1 MFFNIQKYFSELIHP
16 GGRKHILLCR
26 PVYLQTSLFSFGT
39 HFIQML
45 KERDVIHVCLESSGS
60 ISGSWVE
67 IKRVCRFDAGWTI
80 KSSESPSTRGM
91 GLPGHSTTGLEAGA
105 KTKMT
110 HNRRPRSSTHRS
122 LFSWAPKGK
131 RKHTK
136 RTKNKLK
143 SC

>member
-1 MFFNIQKYFSELIHP
+1 MSYTCVWNH
-16 GGRKHILLCR
+16 H
-26 PVYLQTSLFSFGT
+26 
-39 HFIQML
+39 
-45 KERDVIHVCLESSGS
+45 LESSGS

-110 HNRRPRSSTHRS
+110 HNRRPNSPFSLQLGSKREAQTHETHHE
-122 LFSWAPKGK
+122 KQ
-131 RKHTK
+131 T
-136 RTKNKLK
+136 
-143 SC
+143 

>member
-1 MFFNIQKYFSELIHP
+1 MATFI
-16 GGRKHILLCR
+16 GGENK
-26 PVYLQTSLFSFGT
+26 
-39 HFIQML
+39 
-45 KERDVIHVCLESSGS
+45 DVLHLYLESSGS

-110 HNRRPRSSTHRS
+110 HNRRPNSPFSLQLGSKREAQTHETHQ
-122 LFSWAPKGK
+122 KQ
-131 RKHTK
+131 T
-136 RTKNKLK
+136 
-143 SC
+143 

>member
-1 MFFNIQKYFSELIHP
+1 MATFI
-16 GGRKHILLCR
+16 GGENK
-26 PVYLQTSLFSFGT
+26 
-39 HFIQML
+39 
-45 KERDVIHVCLESSGS
+45 DVIHLCLESSGS

-110 HNRRPRSSTHRS
+110 HNRRPRSSTHPS

-136 RTKNKLK
+136 RTMKNKLK

>member
-1 MFFNIQKYFSELIHP
+1 MATFI
-16 GGRKHILLCR
+16 GGENK
-26 PVYLQTSLFSFGT
+26 
-39 HFIQML
+39 
-45 KERDVIHVCLESSGS
+45 DVLHLYLESSGS

-110 HNRRPRSSTHRS
+110 HNRRPRDSTHPS

-136 RTKNKLK
+136 LTKNKLK